1 MDFVCTGQTV
11 SMQSSKRRGGC
22 GWGLGVVRL
31 GLITQCNC
39 IFMIFVYWLWTW
51 RLSALQDFVLFVFAL
66 SRCTDPKYTP
76 PVTIIHRTH
85 TYTHLLGHTLLIEA
99 RVFPPACKA
108 SSCSTYT
115 HSFPSPPS
123 ISSPPTGPQGL
134 ELSLRL
140 SRTFPSACCLFESL
154 LSIYESLCLS
164 FCVSIYWSIYL
175 RVSSPFPLSQACSPK
190 GEREGK
196 RQLQLRARSQN
207 LLHLDFI
214 TNKPARRRRI
224 IIKGKNERKSGVQGL
239 VI

>member
-39 IFMIFVYWLWTW
+39 IFVIFVYWLWMW
-51 RLSALQDFVLFVFAL
+51 RQSALQDFVLFVFAV

-76 PVTIIHRTH
+76 PMTIIHRTH
-85 TYTHLLGHTLLIEA
+85 THTLVRTYIA
-99 RVFPPACKA
+99 YRGACVPPACKA

-123 ISSPPTGPQGL
+123 ISSPPTGLQGL

-175 RVSSPFPLSQACSPK
+175 SVSSPFPLSQACSHK
-190 GEREGK
+190 GDREGK

-214 TNKPARRRRI
+214 TNKPAHRRRI
-224 IIKGKNERKSGVQGL
+224 IIKGKNERKRGAQGL